1 MKLKNSKT
9 FVIGD
14 IHGGLKALKQVLSK
28 ANVTTNDKLIFLGDY
43 VDGWSETPAVL
54 DYLIQLSTSYNCV
67 FMQGNHEEMLLKWL
81 RKEDDNKLWRYHGGE
96 VTVQAY
102 QHISLGVIEKHINFL
117 ERLNEYHIDEKNR
130 LFVHAGFT
138 HLKGVTAEY
147 FRGMFWWDRTLWET
161 AMAVDGSLC
170 PDNLRYPQRLK
181 VYHEIYIGHTPV
193 TRFGSSVPLNFANV
207 WNIDTGAAFTGKLS
221 ILDVDTKE
229 YWQSDSLPDLYP
241 AEKGRN

>member
-1 MKLKNSKT
+1 MSNT

-14 IHGGLKALKQVLSK
+14 IHGGLKALQQVINR

-54 DYLIQLSTSYNCV
+54 DFLIDLSATYSCV

-81 RKEDDNKLWRYHGGE
+81 KKEDDNELWRFHGGE
-96 VTVQAY
+96 VTVQSY
-102 QHISLGVIEKHINFL
+102 QSIPLRTIEKHISFL
-117 ERLNEYHIDEKNR
+117 EKLNEYYIDDKNR

-138 HLKGVTAEY
+138 HLKGVAFEY

-161 AMAVDGSLC
+161 AMAVDG
-170 PDNLRYPQRLK
+170 NLSADSIRYPQRLK
-181 VYHEIYIGHTPV
+181 LYKEIYVGHTPV
-193 TRFGSSVPLNFANV
+193 IRFGASAPMNFANV
-207 WNIDTGAAFTGKLS
+207 WNVDTGAAFTGKLS
-221 ILDVDTKE
+221 ILNVDTKE
-229 YWQSDSLPDLYP
+229 YWQSDALPDLYP